1 MNILWISPLAAVA
14 LVCVLLLADLDTT
27 RAQLTSL
34 SESEVSSGTVFFPE
48 DDDEIVDESSPPLAF
63 RHPPNGRREPSN
75 AQSNSRFPHPVNSFL
90 KPFEPLF
97 NGVVPNFFNNPEP
110 NFNIH
115 HHYNQHGG
123 NFHLQGPPSPLPP
136 PQQIPSHL
144 SFPGPPVK
152 RPPHKNS
159 IKFPSDLPPGNH
171 FSHDQ
176 RPTQNTSKRPK
187 TKPTV
192 NRQFK
197 ECGLT
202 YTRMNRIVG
211 GHDTSFG
218 KVPWQASIVKTSY
231 LSRRVSCGGAL
242 INNRWVITAAH
253 CVHSTATSGI
263 RVRLGEWNMKD
274 TNEPQPHEDYDIERK
289 EVHPSY
295 NPADFQNDIA
305 LLKLKRDVVYKEH
318 IIPVCLPPAKA
329 NYVGQTGTV
338 TGWGRTAH
346 GGATVP
352 DVLQAVDVRVIDNSD
367 CQKWYKD
374 AGRRETIYNVFTC
387 AGYKEGG
394 RDSCQGDSGGPLTI
408 DKDGRSTLIGLVSW
422 GIGCARE
429 SLPGVYTNIPHF
441 VDWIQQN
448 IR

>member
-14 LVCVLLLADLDTT
+14 LVCVLLLTDLDTT

-197 ECGLT
+197 GFFANVFQSSLWTLCLSSCVPCCSKHLLVKWMRFRLSLHSFISSMLLFGGDHGCGFLICSAAPVFSA
-202 YTRMNRIVG
+202 RLWVG
-211 GHDTSFG
+211 ESEKITSRCS
-218 KVPWQASIVKTSY
+218 P
-231 LSRRVSCGGAL
+231 
-242 INNRWVITAAH
+242 
-253 CVHSTATSGI
+253 
-263 RVRLGEWNMKD
+263 
-274 TNEPQPHEDYDIERK
+274 
-289 EVHPSY
+289 
-295 NPADFQNDIA
+295 
-305 LLKLKRDVVYKEH
+305 
-318 IIPVCLPPAKA
+318 
-329 NYVGQTGTV
+329 
-338 TGWGRTAH
+338 
-346 GGATVP
+346 
-352 DVLQAVDVRVIDNSD
+352 
-367 CQKWYKD
+367 
-374 AGRRETIYNVFTC
+374 RELYWSTIY
-387 AGYKEGG
+387 AA
-394 RDSCQGDSGGPLTI
+394 I
-408 DKDGRSTLIGLVSW
+408 DFPYRVTFFLHIHVS
-422 GIGCARE
+422 
-429 SLPGVYTNIPHF
+429 V
-441 VDWIQQN
+441 
-448 IR
+448 